1 MDGAQ
6 RLVVPV
12 GQYGGAIRD
21 ENGDETGYGIRR
33 GHMVIT
39 MPWRQATLWMEA
51 HGRAA
56 EIGKT
61 AWTRSTILERRD
73 EHTTLEQATAWYTH
87 LLAFQLLR
95 EVDPDDEAEAVGF
108 ACSHRL
114 LPAARSR
121 GNTPEDPFRFLVG
134 HPPHRTVH
142 LEWNQV
148 RLWREGYQ
156 EPSLWDACLA
166 RSAAEERV
174 GYRLDPHRLLTG
186 TLRSL
191 HTMLALRLT
200 YVDLAWRAECD
211 ADRVADNADVGS
223 DR

>member
-21 ENGDETGYGIRR
+21 ESSDETGYGIRR
-33 GHMVIT
+33 GHMVIS
-39 MPWRQATLWMEA
+39 MPWRQVTLWMEA

-56 EIGKT
+56 EIGTT
-61 AWTRSTILERRD
+61 AWTRSTILDRRD
-73 EHTTLEQATAWYTH
+73 EGTTLEQATTWYTH
-87 LLAFQLLR
+87 LLAFRLIR
-95 EVDPDDEAEAVGF
+95 EVDADDETEAVEF
-108 ACSHRL
+108 ARTHRL
-114 LPAARSR
+114 LPAARGK
-121 GNTPEDPFRFLVG
+121 GNTPEDPFRFLAG
-134 HPPHRTVH
+134 HPPHRTVS

-166 RSAAEERV
+166 RTAAEERV
-174 GYRLDPHRLLTG
+174 GYRLDPHRLLAG

-200 YVDLAWRAECD
+200 YVDLARPAEGA
-211 ADRVADNADVGS
+211 ADDVAENADEGS